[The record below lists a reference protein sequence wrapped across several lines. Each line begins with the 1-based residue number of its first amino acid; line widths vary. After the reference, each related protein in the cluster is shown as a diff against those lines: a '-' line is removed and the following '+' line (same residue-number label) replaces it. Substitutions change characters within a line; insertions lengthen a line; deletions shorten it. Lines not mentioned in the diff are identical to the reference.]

1 MFTIALLTALI
12 INMPQ
17 AETVPA
23 KRFDWNEFHYVDSK
37 PQPKFIKP
45 DRKYIRPIY
54 RPRAVK
60 DNQPMYVKTVTVITS
75 DNLTVDCTPRR
86 R

>member
-1 MFTIALLTALI
+1 MFTVALMTFIILTT
-12 INMPQ
+12 PQ
-17 AETVPA
+17 LEQVPA

-60 DNQPMYVKTVTVITS
+60 DNQPMYVKAVTVITS
-75 DNLTVDCTPRR
+75 DNLTVDCTPKRR
-86 R
+86 

>member
-1 MFTIALLTALI
+1 MFTIALLTAIFMNL
-12 INMPQ
+12 PK

-37 PQPKFIKP
+37 PKPKFIKP
-45 DRKYIRPIY
+45 LYIPGAARVRRPVY
-54 RPRAVK
+54 TKP
-60 DNQPMYVKTVTVITS
+60 VTVITS

>member
-17 AETVPA
+17 AETLPA

-37 PQPKFIKP
+37 PKPKFIKP
-45 DRKYIRPIY
+45 LYIPGAARVRRPVY
-54 RPRAVK
+54 TKP
-60 DNQPMYVKTVTVITS
+60 VTVITS
-75 DNLTVDCTPRR
+75 DNLTVDCAPKYR
-86 R
+86 

>member
-17 AETVPA
+17 GETVPA

-37 PQPKFIKP
+37 PKPKFIKP
-45 DRKYIRPIY
+45 LYIPGAARARRPVY
-54 RPRAVK
+54 TKP
-60 DNQPMYVKTVTVITS
+60 VTVITS
-75 DNLTVDCTPRR
+75 DNLTVDCVPKYK
-86 R
+86 

>member
-17 AETVPA
+17 GETVPA

-37 PQPKFIKP
+37 PKPKFIKP
-45 DRKYIRPIY
+45 LYIPGAARVRRPVY
-54 RPRAVK
+54 TKP
-60 DNQPMYVKTVTVITS
+60 VTVITS
-75 DNLTVDCTPRR
+75 DNLTVDCAPKYR
-86 R
+86 